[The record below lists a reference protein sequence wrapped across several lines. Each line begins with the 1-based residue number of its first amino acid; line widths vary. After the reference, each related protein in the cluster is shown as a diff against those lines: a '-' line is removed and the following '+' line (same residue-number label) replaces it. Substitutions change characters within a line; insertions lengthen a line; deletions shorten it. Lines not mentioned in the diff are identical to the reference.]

1 MALFDENTPQ
11 LNYFQKPIF
20 GKKTLLRNPNG
31 TRTGLSTALTAGL
44 SWMGGLSPLGS
55 EAYRGLDNLIQGG
68 ERPKYLTDQDWY
80 AENVRSS
87 EANANAVGTVVGG
100 VADSVRGLAEQA
112 AGALT
117 GTGAAANIATG
128 ITTPDTTP
136 KPDFKPTV
144 INPTG
149 VVTPTDPNTTF
160 QQMLKRRPN
169 TVMTPEQRRQNQIE
183 AQRQMGQLPAFDAN
197 PDPNDY
203 RFYSDTPLGGGV
215 PNFLKGIRAFR

>member
-31 TRTGLSTALTAGL
+31 TRTGLSTALTASL
-44 SWMGGLSPLGS
+44 SFIGGLSPLGS
-55 EAYRGLDNLIQGG
+55 ETGRSLDNLIQGG

-100 VADSVRGLAEQA
+100 VADSVRVIAQQA

-117 GTGAAANIATG
+117 GTGAAAQVATG
-128 ITTPDTTP
+128 VATPSTGSGSIIP
-136 KPDFKPTV
+136 ALKPPV
-144 INPTG
+144 LES
-149 VVTPTDPNTTF
+149 PTDPDQPF
-160 QQMLKRRPN
+160 RSMLKRKN
-169 TVMTPEQRRQNQIE
+169 TAMTPEQRRQNQIE

-215 PNFLKGIRAFR
+215 PNFLKGIRGFR